1 MFSLTISKLKRES
14 GVFDGP
20 GGFDEVAEKDRMLE
34 QKEAELRQ
42 MQELLERMQHEMA
55 VQQRNSRSGDSL
67 QYDDRRS
74 STVEV

>member
-1 MFSLTISKLKRES
+1 M
-14 GVFDGP
+14 FDGP